1 MHAAWCQRF
10 STEYLIQKRSLAL
23 GFIQPNWQCQVTGD
37 VTSRWARHRRHTT
50 AQATR
55 GISMPSSVVFFS
67 VTCPQHSVSCPVTV
81 LRYVEQQNGSDFVRS
96 VLPPLENGSLCSIS
110 VTYYWL
116 FFMTASVHVTVKL
129 NWTGGT
135 FVTSFHFVR
144 KGENTS
150 TFSCNVMCNAII
162 LWCGIYEVQVCKTS
176 RILRN
181 STYCTNVFKF
191 LKKKKKNRL

>member
-1 MHAAWCQRF
+1 MWLRD
-10 STEYLIQKRSLAL
+10 EL
-23 GFIQPNWQCQVTGD
+23 VTGGTRPLRQHAEFQCRHRLCFSPSHVHSTPSAVLLQFC
-37 VTSRWARHRRHTT
+37 VTSNSKMG
-50 AQATR
+50 AT
-55 GISMPSSVVFFS
+55 
-67 VTCPQHSVSCPVTV
+67 
-81 LRYVEQQNGSDFVRS
+81 LS